1 MDPLKFD
8 LNLLRIFHRM
18 MVDRKVSTAAESLGV
33 TQPAVSNALKR
44 LRDLTGDELFTRSS
58 HGMQPTAFAA
68 QIAEPIGY
76 ALATID
82 GTLNQ
87 PVSFDPAA
95 ARHTFRL
102 GLTDIGEVYLLPR
115 LLAETFKSAPNLQFS
130 TVRGTATSLRDDMES
145 GSVDLAVGLL
155 PQLQGNFMHRG
166 LLRQNYLLCMRQEH
180 PLARKMHWT
189 VKDYVAQEHVVVVSP
204 GTGHGNIDTLMAR
217 KGIVRKVK
225 LTVPHFMAVGH
236 ILQATNIVATL
247 PEAFAHLLEQP
258 FGLVSLTH
266 PIGLPTVNI
275 DAYWHRRL
283 HRDPANLWLR
293 NLMVELF
300 SVRG

>member
-18 MVDRKVSTAAESLGV
+18 MLDRKVSAAAEALGV

-44 LRDLTGDELFTRSS
+44 LRDLTGDDLFTRSS
-58 HGMQPTAFAA
+58 QGMQPTVFAS

-76 ALATID
+76 ALSTID

-87 PVSFDPAA
+87 PARFDPAT
-95 ARHTFRL
+95 ARHTFHL

-115 LLAETFKSAPNLQFS
+115 LMEETSRSAPNVRFTS
-130 TVRGTATSLRDDMES
+130 VRGSFVSLREQMES
-145 GSVDLAVGLL
+145 GDIDLAVGLL
-155 PQLQGNFMHRG
+155 PQLQGNFFHRR
-166 LLRQNYLLCMRQEH
+166 LMRQDYVLCLRKGH
-180 PLARKMHWT
+180 PLADKTRWT
-189 VKDYVAQEHVVVVSP
+189 LKDYVAQEHVVVVSH

-217 KGIVRKVK
+217 KGIVRNVR

-236 ILQATNIVATL
+236 VLQATDMVATV
-247 PEAFAHLLEQP
+247 PEAFSRLIEQA
-258 FGLVSLTH
+258 FGLLSLAH
-266 PIGLPTVNI
+266 PAGLPTVNI

-293 NLMVELF
+293 KLMVELF
-300 SVRG
+300 AA

>member
-1 MDPLKFD
+1 MDLLKFD

-18 MVDRKVSTAAESLGV
+18 MLDRKVSAAAEALGV

-58 HGMQPTAFAA
+58 QGMQPTVFAA
-68 QIAEPIGY
+68 EIAEPIGY

-87 PVSFDPAA
+87 PSRFDPATA
-95 ARHTFRL
+95 HYTFRL

-115 LLAETFKSAPNLQFS
+115 LLQETAKSAPHVRFT
-130 TVRGTATSLRDDMES
+130 TVRGTSTSLREEMET
-145 GSVDLAVGLL
+145 GGIDLAVGLL
-155 PQLQGNFMHRG
+155 PQLQGNFFHRR
-166 LLRQNYLLCMRQEH
+166 LMKQDYVVCLRKGH
-180 PLARKMHWT
+180 ALAGKNRWT
-189 VKDYVAQEHVVVVSP
+189 LKDYVAQDHVVVVSA

-217 KGIVRKVK
+217 KGIVRNVR
-225 LTVPHFMAVGH
+225 LTVPHFMAVGNV
-236 ILQATNIVATL
+236 LQATDMVATL
-247 PEAFAHLLEQP
+247 PEAFSRLLEQP
-258 FGLVSLTH
+258 FGLISLAH
-266 PIGLPTVNI
+266 PAGLPRVNI

-293 NLMVELF
+293 NLLVELF
-300 SVRG
+300 SV

>member
-1 MDPLKFD
+1 MDTLKFD

-18 MVDRKVSTAAESLGV
+18 MLDRKVSAAAEALGV

-58 HGMQPTAFAA
+58 QGMQPTVFASE
-68 QIAEPIGY
+68 IAEPIGY

-87 PVSFDPAA
+87 PSRFDPAT
-95 ARHTFRL
+95 ARHTFHL

-115 LLAETFKSAPNLQFS
+115 LLGETLKSAPHVRFTTVHS
-130 TVRGTATSLRDDMES
+130 TASSLREEMES
-145 GSVDLAVGLL
+145 GGIDLAVGLL
-155 PQLQGNFMHRG
+155 PQLQGNFFHRR
-166 LLRQNYLLCMRQEH
+166 LLRQNYVLTLRKEH
-180 PLARKMHWT
+180 PLARKTRWT
-189 VKDYVAQEHVVVVSP
+189 LKDYVAQEHVVVVSA

-217 KGIVRKVK
+217 KGIVRNVR
-225 LTVPHFMAVGH
+225 LTVPHFMAVGQV
-236 ILQATNIVATL
+236 LQATDMVATL
-247 PEAFAHLLEQP
+247 PEAFSRLIEQP
-258 FGLVSLTH
+258 FGLLSLTH
-266 PIGLPTVNI
+266 PAGLPTVNI

-293 NLMVELF
+293 NLLIELF
-300 SVRG
+300 SV